1 MIYLK
6 VPNMHGFCNTGE
18 KSWSKVEVLANSFT
32 LSTDL
37 LIFYHSLDQIIYH
50 EDGVLLY
57 LIDCSC
63 CLLSLHPFILS
74 ALKHTQLVLSYCL

>member
-37 LIFYHSLDQIIYH
+37 LIFYHSFDQIINH
-50 EDGVLLY
+50 DVGVLL
-57 LIDCSC
+57 
-63 CLLSLHPFILS
+63 
-74 ALKHTQLVLSYCL
+74 